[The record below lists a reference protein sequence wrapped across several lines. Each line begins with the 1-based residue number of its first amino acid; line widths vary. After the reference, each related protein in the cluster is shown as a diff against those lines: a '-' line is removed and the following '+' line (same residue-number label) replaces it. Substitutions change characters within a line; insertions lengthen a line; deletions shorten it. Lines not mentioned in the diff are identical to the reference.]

1 MRKVLTAAC
10 TVAVALWA
18 TSAASA
24 DPARTSSAVAY
35 GATAIAA
42 GSAVIPPTPIASAAA
57 PPDTDGE
64 RSSAV
69 PVTGGTLTLTGVI
82 FTAAQARQ
90 SDGLLVALTPQ
101 ALSGAPAGSSDPIT
115 LLAPNTRAFGSAAN
129 ASVLVSA
136 LPAGLPADAFALI
149 QAAANSLVSA
159 GVIQGEAVAKCVGGR
174 PQFDTGYNITDL
186 ELAGT
191 QIPLVGDLVTQ
202 IVDALGAGSPLAGLV
217 NVTKGEQL
225 TFADGVGVNALRVQL
240 LGVAGGPPLIEVVI
254 GHAEVHMPADC
265 AVAPPTTVAAPV
277 APRGT
282 LPSTGGDFSVTP
294 LLAMGMLGGALG
306 VRRILV
312 RTRSSD
318 SSDSIVS

>member
-10 TVAVALWA
+10 TVAVALSA

-24 DPARTSSAVAY
+24 DPARTSSAAAY
-35 GATAIAA
+35 GTTAIVA
-42 GSAVIPPTPIASAAA
+42 GSPVIPPTPVASAAA
-57 PPDTDGE
+57 PPDADGE
-64 RSSAV
+64 RSSVV
-69 PVTGGTLTLTGVI
+69 PVTGGTLTVTGAIV
-82 FTAAQARQ
+82 TVAQTRQ

-101 ALSGAPAGSSDPIT
+101 ALSGAPAGGSDPIT
-115 LLAPNTRAFGSAAN
+115 LLAPNARAFGSAAN
-129 ASVLVSA
+129 SSVLVSA
-136 LPAGLPADAFALI
+136 IPAGLPADAFDLI

-159 GVIQGEAVAKCVGGR
+159 GVIQAEAVAKCIGGS

-191 QIPLVGDLVTQ
+191 QIPLAGDLLTQ
-202 IVDALGAGSPLAGLV
+202 IVNALGAGSPLAGLLT
-217 NVTKGEQL
+217 VTKGEQL

-240 LGVAGGPPLIEVVI
+240 LGVAGGPPLVEVVI

-265 AVAPPTTVAAPV
+265 AVAPPTTVPAPV
-277 APRGT
+277 APRGA
-282 LPSTGGDFSVTP
+282 LPSTGGDSSVTP

-312 RTRSSD
+312 RARA
-318 SSDSIVS
+318 SDSIVA